1 MKWQLVGN
9 TFYPAVEAKVEDFPL
24 SGIYQIIEVRQPGGT
39 VIGLRYLCDKFT
51 FSHKIYD
58 LGTNEIQNRV
68 LKTWSSEYF
77 KNLNKNLGVA
87 YNGLKGTGKTIAAK
101 ILCNE
106 INLPVLIINSY
117 FDGLLEFIQSSIDFD
132 CIIFIDEAEKVFSD
146 SEGSTALLRMID
158 GVINSSRKLFIL
170 TTNNLTID
178 DNLLDRPSRIRYIK
192 EFGNVSSKAIDE
204 ILKDKLIDKSQEG
217 IIKSEIEKLTFTTVD
232 IIDNLI
238 SEFNIHGNLLNDN
251 VFNIPCKSYNIPTLN
266 INVDSIYVEQKLID
280 INTIVELSK
289 KISPDNKLKFYYD
302 VDDVLAK
309 DIIIDIEK
317 EIKIFKKEI
326 DLDNFSLE
334 DFILE
339 FIKEKAGI
347 NTDNNVGCYRTYFR
361 SWTPNIYVGLKSD
374 DGSSTITE
382 IKSNC
387 IKVEDHYKSHKATF
401 NILL

>member
-9 TFYPAVEAKVEDFPL
+9 TFYPAVEAKVENFPL

-58 LGTNEIQNRV
+58 LGTNEIQDRV

-132 CIIFIDEAEKVFSD
+132 CIIFIDEAEKVFNVSD
-146 SEGSTALLRMID
+146 GSTALLRMID

-204 ILKDKLIDKSQEG
+204 ILKDKLIDKSQED
-217 IIKSEIEKLTFTTVD
+217 IVKSEIEKLTFTTVD

-289 KISPDNKLKFYYD
+289 KINTEDNKLKFCYD
-302 VDDVLAK
+302 VNNVLAK

-317 EIKIFKKEI
+317 EIKIFKKKI

-339 FIKEKAGI
+339 FIKEKSGV
-347 NTDNNVGCYRTYFR
+347 NPDNVGCYRTYFK

-374 DGSSTITE
+374 DSSLTITE

-387 IKVEDHYKSHKATF
+387 IKLEDCYNDRGIF